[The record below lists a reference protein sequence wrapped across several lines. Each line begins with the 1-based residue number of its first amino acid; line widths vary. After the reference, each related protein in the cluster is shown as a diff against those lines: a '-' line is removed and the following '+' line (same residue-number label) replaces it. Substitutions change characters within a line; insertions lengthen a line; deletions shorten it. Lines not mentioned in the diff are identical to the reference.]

1 MNIRESVVNGHFYP
15 HSCEEVTH
23 VIKRFE
29 AIEGAKIKSID
40 ARAIIAPHAGYVYSG
55 RTATIAYASAQASLR
70 QAKRIVVI
78 GPSHR
83 VRFEGASV
91 SLYDSY
97 RTPCGE
103 HPIDLNEAKK
113 FHDNYEWMHFHP
125 QVHAEH
131 STETQLPLI
140 HHYAP
145 NIPIVEI
152 IYGSLDPTK
161 LSDVIQEL
169 LNESETFVIISTDLS
184 HFYDLSQA
192 HKLDQ
197 ICIDAITQQEL
208 STFDQGC
215 EACGIIGVKA
225 ITECSKQ
232 LGFKST
238 ILDYSTSD
246 RQSGDTSSV
255 VGYLSTIIHR

>member
-1 MNIRESVVNGHFYP
+1 MNIREAVVNGHFYP
-15 HSCEEVTH
+15 QSCEEVTH

-29 AIEGAKIKSID
+29 TIEESKIRPID
-40 ARAIIAPHAGYVYSG
+40 AYAIIAPHAGYVYSG
-55 RTATIAYASAQASLR
+55 RTATIAYASAKASLR
-70 QAKRIVVI
+70 RAKRIVVI

-103 HPIDLNEAKK
+103 HPIDLKEAKK
-113 FHDNYEWMHFHP
+113 FHDNYAWMHFHP

-145 NIPIVEI
+145 NIPVVEI
-152 IYGSLDPTK
+152 IYGSLDPTQ
-161 LSDVIQEL
+161 LSAFIKEL
-169 LNESETFVIISTDLS
+169 LNEEENFVIISTDLS
-184 HFYDLSQA
+184 HFYELSKA
-192 HKLDQ
+192 KELDQ

-225 ITECSKQ
+225 LIDANLL
-232 LGFKST
+232 LGLKST
-238 ILDYSTSD
+238 ILDYTTSD
-246 RQSGDTSSV
+246 RQNGDTRSV
-255 VGYLSTIIHR
+255 VGYVSAIIHR